1 MTKYELALWCSGF
14 QEAGFPNI
22 GDHEYVIMGHGIGK
36 NGRGNWQFVNSSGVR
51 VIDFMKQNIPNGKSV
66 LAFVCQDGNPCR
78 MLRGQSLIIS
88 LNSSGTDYREIRC

>member
-51 VIDFMKQNIPNGKSV
+51 S
-66 LAFVCQDGNPCR
+66 
-78 MLRGQSLIIS
+78 
-88 LNSSGTDYREIRC
+88 YRFYEAEYPKWQICFSICLPRWKPMSYVAWSKFNNFLEF